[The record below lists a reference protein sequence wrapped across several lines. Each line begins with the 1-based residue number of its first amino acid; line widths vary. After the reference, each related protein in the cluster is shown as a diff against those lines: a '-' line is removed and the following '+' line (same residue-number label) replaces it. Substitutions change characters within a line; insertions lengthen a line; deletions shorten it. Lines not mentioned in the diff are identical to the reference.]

1 MMLLPDASVVETH
14 IPVEHIPAVEADA
27 TMGPPIVAPVRV
39 TVYDPGIKLPAL
51 PTAMLALP
59 ALNIDT
65 DPKTFAVAYCT
76 AMELPER

>member
-1 MMLLPDASVVETH
+1 
-14 IPVEHIPAVEADA
+14 
-27 TMGPPIVAPVRV
+27 MGPPIVAPVRV
-39 TVYDPGIKLPAL
+39 TVYAPGIKLPAL

-59 ALNIDT
+59 VLNIDT

>member
-51 PTAMLALP
+51 PTKMLAL
-59 ALNIDT
+59 LEVEDT
-65 DPKTFAVAYCT
+65 DPKTFGVAYCT